1 MAEPIHIAKLSCI
14 FSSLRRGDIL
24 YLLSSCLTLDGINSI
39 VFRFTYCPRVYK
51 AEKKKYQLKLMNQA
65 FLQFSLPNCKL
76 KLFFT
81 NCILLV
87 YFTSVML
94 PAASLLFGFCLE
106 IVVSRHAHK
115 YPWFCFLM

>member
-1 MAEPIHIAKLSCI
+1 MAEPIPIAELSCI

-24 YLLSSCLTLDGINSI
+24 YLLSSCLALDGINSI
-39 VFRFTYCPRVYK
+39 VFRFPYCPRVYK
-51 AEKKKYQLKLMNQA
+51 AEKKYQLKLTNQA
-65 FLQFSLPNCKL
+65 FLQFSLSNCKL
-76 KLFFT
+76 KLFIT

-94 PAASLLFGFCLE
+94 PAATFLFGFCLE
-106 IVVSRHAHK
+106 IVGSRHAHK